1 MRREYTGRFL
11 RSPRKIP
18 SVASRA
24 QATLAPRGARVRKDG
39 ATIPSP
45 FIAGRFADNVWIILC
60 PILALVVMQALW
72 KWSGL
77 SDLAIFSV
85 LFGLIVTG
93 HHMPGWIRAFGEPEV
108 YRRHKGRLWVSVFAI
123 PALVILPTAA
133 GLGAVALTIAATFDL
148 WHVAMQ
154 QHGFGRIYAAK
165 AGDRD
170 RRSAR
175 LDLACALTW
184 YVTVVAWSDSWMQAI
199 ARSFRK
205 AGLPVFDLLTPAT
218 WKAVKW
224 SLLAV
229 SAALLLAYVVNAVR
243 LWRDQKISTP
253 QKHLLHLV
261 AFSVLVWSYQAPSWY
276 RANSVQN
283 LFHAMQYFFMVWI
296 YGNLSIRRDS
306 TKPGSFYRSLFGK
319 RGGIL
324 LFASLIALYGLG
336 AIALSSSGYRLNGAD
351 AERTAQII
359 GSIGIASLLLH
370 FYVDSFI
377 WKVRSKEVRQ
387 ALAIRDDAAASS
399 EVAPAPASQWRGALH
414 AMAYFGVPALAIF
427 LLGARGR
434 AVPPERERAA
444 VAHEAV
450 LFPRSAMARF
460 ARGQSALGQG
470 DPVTGRS
477 ELDVALQLAPSF
489 AGPARVLAALDD
501 REGKPEA
508 VIEHGRAAVEAEPKD
523 GELRYLLA
531 TALARQKR
539 LEEAEAQYREVVRLR
554 PEFAGGYEGLGV
566 IAKWEGRIA
575 DAIPLFRKAA
585 SLDPNLAD
593 AYRNLAGAL
602 ATAGQ
607 TSEALAV
614 LGNYRTRHPEDR
626 VAADL
631 ERAIRVDAGVQPTH
645 PQ

>member
-1 MRREYTGRFL
+1 
-11 RSPRKIP
+11 
-18 SVASRA
+18 VASRA
-24 QATLAPRGARVRKDG
+24 QAISAPRGARLRKDG
-39 ATIPSP
+39 AAPASP
-45 FIAGRFADNVWIILC
+45 FIAGRFADNLWIILC
-60 PILALVVMQALW
+60 PILALLVMQALW

-77 SDLAIFSV
+77 SDLAIFSI

-108 YRRHKGRLWVSVFAI
+108 YRRHRGRLWVSVFAI

-133 GLGAVALTIAATFDL
+133 GLGAVALTIAASFDL

-205 AGLPVFDLLTPAT
+205 AGIPVFDRLEPASWT
-218 WKAVKW
+218 GVKW
-224 SLLAV
+224 TFLAV
-229 SAALLLAYVVNAVR
+229 SAALLFAYVANAVR
-243 LWRDQKISTP
+243 LWRVHHISTP

-306 TKPGSFYRSLFGK
+306 TRPGSFYRLVFGK
-319 RGGIL
+319 RAGMMV
-324 LFASLIALYGLG
+324 FAVLIGLYGLG
-336 AIALSSSGYRLNGAD
+336 AIALSSSGYRLTGAD

-377 WKVRSKEVRQ
+377 WKVRSKEVRK
-387 ALAIRDDAAASS
+387 ALAIRDES
-399 EVAPAPASQWRGALH
+399 PAGPTEPAGVPSQWRGALH
-414 AMAYFGVPALAIF
+414 ALAYFGVPALAIAV
-427 LLGARGR
+427 LGARGR
-434 AVPPERERAA
+434 SVPVERERAA
-444 VAHEAV
+444 IAREAE

-460 ARGQSALGQG
+460 ARAQTAISER
-470 DPVTGRS
+470 DRVTARA
-477 ELDVALQLAPSF
+477 ELDAALRLAPSF
-489 AGPARVLAALDD
+489 AGPARVLADLD
-501 REGKPEA
+501 RQEIKPDAE
-508 VIEHGRAAVEAEPKD
+508 IEHARAAVAAEPKD
-523 GELRYLLA
+523 GQLRYLFA
-531 TALARQKR
+531 TSLARQRR
-539 LEEAEAQYREVVRLR
+539 LDEAESEYREVMRLR
-554 PEFAGGYEGLGV
+554 PEFAGGYQGLGV
-566 IAKWEGRIA
+566 IQKWRGRIVE
-575 DAIPLFRKAA
+575 AIPLFRKAA
-585 SLDPNLAD
+585 SLDPDLAD
-593 AYRNLAGAL
+593 AYRDLAGAL
-602 ATAGQ
+602 ATSGQ
-607 TSEALAV
+607 TNEALAV
-614 LGNYRTRHPEDR
+614 LRNYRSRHSEDR
-626 VAADL
+626 VAEDL
-631 ERAIRVDAGVQPTH
+631 ERAIRADAGPQAQP

>member
-1 MRREYTGRFL
+1 M
-11 RSPRKIP
+11 
-18 SVASRA
+18 ASRA
-24 QATLAPRGARVRKDG
+24 EATLAPRGGRIRKDG
-39 ATIPSP
+39 AAIASP
-45 FIAGRFADNVWIILC
+45 FIAGRFSDNLWIILC

-77 SDLAIFSV
+77 SDLAIFSI

-199 ARSFRK
+199 ARAFRK
-205 AGLPVFDLLTPAT
+205 AGLPLFDGLDPAS
-218 WKAVKW
+218 WAAVKW
-224 SLLAV
+224 TLLGI
-229 SAALLLAYVVNAVR
+229 SAALVLAYVANAVR
-243 LWRDQKISTP
+243 LWRLHRVSTP

-306 TKPGSFYRSLFGK
+306 TRPGSFYRALFGK

-324 LFASLIALYGLG
+324 LFALLIGLYGLG
-336 AIALSSSGYRLNGAD
+336 AIALSSSGYRFTGVD

-377 WKVRSKEVRQ
+377 WKVRSKEVRK
-387 ALAIRDDAAASS
+387 ALAIREDVPTDAP
-399 EVAPAPASQWRGALH
+399 EPAKVVSQWRGALH
-414 AMAYFGVPALAIF
+414 AIAYFGVPAVAIAV
-427 LLGARGR
+427 LGARGR
-434 AVPPERERAA
+434 SVPVERERAA
-444 VAHEAV
+444 IVHEAE

-460 ARGQSALGQG
+460 AYGVSALQQG
-470 DPVTGRS
+470 DSAIGRS
-477 ELDVALQLAPSF
+477 ELETSLRLAPSF
-489 AGPARVLAALDD
+489 AGPGRALANLDL
-501 REGKPEA
+501 RGGNPVSA
-508 VIEHGRAAVEAEPKD
+508 TEHFRAAVVAEPKD

-531 TALARQKR
+531 AALARQKR
-539 LEEAEAQYREVVRLR
+539 VDEAEEQYREVIRLR
-554 PEFAGGYEGLGV
+554 PGFAGGYQGLGV
-566 IAKWEGRIA
+566 IEKWRGRILE
-575 DAIPLFRKAA
+575 AIPLFRKAA
-585 SLDPNLAD
+585 SLDPDFAD
-593 AYRNLAGAL
+593 AYRDLAGAL

-607 TSEALAV
+607 TKEALAV
-614 LGNYRTRHPEDR
+614 LGNYRSRHPEDR

-631 ERAIRVDAGVQPTH
+631 ERAIRTAAG
-645 PQ
+645 PQTAAPQ

>member
-1 MRREYTGRFL
+1 
-11 RSPRKIP
+11 
-18 SVASRA
+18 VASRA
-24 QATLAPRGARVRKDG
+24 QATPAPGGARVRKDG
-39 ATIPSP
+39 AALASP
-45 FIAGRFADNVWIILC
+45 FIAGRFSDNLWIILC
-60 PILALVVMQALW
+60 PVLALVIMQALW

-77 SDLAIFSV
+77 SDLALFSI

-133 GLGAVALTIAATFDL
+133 GLGAVALTTAATFDL

-205 AGLPVFDLLTPAT
+205 AGLSLFDRLDPAS
-218 WKAVKW
+218 WSAVKW
-224 SLLAV
+224 TLLGISAV
-229 SAALLLAYVVNAVR
+229 LLLAYVVNAIRIWR
-243 LWRDQKISTP
+243 LHRVSTP

-261 AFSVLVWSYQAPSWY
+261 AFSVLVWSYQSPSWY

-306 TKPGSFYRSLFGK
+306 TRPGSFYRALFGK

-324 LFASLIALYGLG
+324 LFAFLIGLYGLG
-336 AIALSSSGYRLNGAD
+336 AIALSSSGYRLTGAD

-377 WKVRSKEVRQ
+377 WKVRSKEVRK
-387 ALAIRDDAAASS
+387 ALAIREDAPTGSS
-399 EVAPAPASQWRGALH
+399 EPAKPASQWRGALH
-414 AMAYFGVPALAIF
+414 AMAYFGVPALAIA

-434 AVPPERERAA
+434 SVTPERERAA
-444 VAHEAV
+444 VAREAE
-450 LFPRSAMARF
+450 LFPESAMARF
-460 ARGQSALGQG
+460 ARAQTALHQH
-470 DPVTGRS
+470 DTATGRA
-477 ELDVALQLAPSF
+477 ELEAALRLAPSF
-489 AGPARVLAALDD
+489 AGPARALLELDD
-501 REGKPEA
+501 REGNHEG
-508 VIEHGRAAVEAEPKD
+508 VIEDARAAVKAEPKD
-523 GELRYLLA
+523 AKLRYLFA
-531 TALARQKR
+531 TSLARQKR
-539 LEEAEAQYREVVRLR
+539 LDEAEEQYREVIRLR
-554 PEFAGGYEGLGV
+554 PAFAGGYQGLGV
-566 IAKWEGRIA
+566 ILKWRGQIVQ
-575 DAIPLFRKAA
+575 AIPLFRKAA
-585 SLDPNLAD
+585 SLDPNFAEAHRDLV
-593 AYRNLAGAL
+593 GAL

-607 TSEALAV
+607 TREALAV
-614 LGNYRTRHPEDR
+614 LENYRSRHPEDR

-631 ERAIRVDAGVQPTH
+631 ERAIRADSRSQTSPS
-645 PQ
+645 Q